1 MQLLILKN
9 TMLPEFGFLSLLFAT
24 TAALLLSI
32 VPQIGIWRNKPSL
45 TNTAW
50 GLSYCFGIFTSV
62 SIGILAYSFATD
74 DFTLEYVAA
83 HSNSQLP
90 TFFKVAATWGGHEGS
105 ILFWLFTLS
114 LWLVAFAFFSR
125 KNDRTFSAQTLSLLG
140 LICLGFAIF
149 ILFYS
154 NPFGRAFPAPAE
166 GRDLNPMLQD
176 IGLIF
181 HPPLLYVGYVGF
193 AVNFAM
199 SISALIFNRSAQVI
213 ARAMRAWVLVSWLF
227 LTLGIVLGAWW
238 AYYELG
244 WGGWWFWDPVENASL
259 MPWLLGLAL
268 LHSLMVTEKQGMFS
282 YWTTLFSLLAFAFSV
297 LGTFIVRS
305 GALTSVHAFS
315 LDSSRGYVLLLI
327 FFLLTVGSLSLFA
340 LRTNTNESAVKF
352 PLISKTGAILGL
364 NIVLAVATVSTFLGT
379 FYPMLFQAMNWGS
392 ISVGAPYFNSIF
404 LPLLTLVLFAMAA
417 TLCLSWFKS
426 DKKRFFKRLLLL
438 IPAAVIAYGMIWNAL
453 QNDDALRFHFFAYV
467 LLTLA
472 IWVLFV
478 TLWQNWTKV
487 RLAYFGMILA
497 HCGVAIATMGAVMSS
512 YFGSELGVRL
522 APQQSQQLGQF
533 EFHYDRFSNEIGPN
547 FTAEV
552 AFFSVSKQ
560 DKPYAEIVPE
570 RRYYD
575 VRTMTMSEVGLDA
588 GFWGDLYIVM
598 GDNLGKGE
606 FTFRLH
612 YKPLIRW
619 LWLGG
624 ILMTLGALC
633 SAINLKRKRDE

>member
-1 MQLLILKN
+1 
-9 TMLPEFGFLSLLFAT
+9 MLPEFGFLSLLFAT

-199 SISALIFNRSAQVI
+199 SISALIFNRSAQAI

-268 LHSLMVTEKQGMFS
+268 LHSLMVTEKQGAFS
-282 YWTTLFSLLAFAFSV
+282 YWTILFSLLAFAFSV

-305 GALTSVHAFS
+305 GALTSVHAFA

-364 NIVLAVATVSTFLGT
+364 NIVLTVATVSTFLGT
-379 FYPMLFQAMNWGS
+379 FYPMLFQAMSWGS

-417 TLCLSWFKS
+417 TLCLGWFQA

-438 IPAAVIAYGMIWNAL
+438 IPAAMIAYGMIWNAL
-453 QNDDALRFHFFAYV
+453 QNDSALRFHFFAYV

-478 TLWQNWTKV
+478 TLWQNWAKV

-533 EFHYDRFSNEIGPN
+533 KFHYDRFSNEIGPN

-552 AFFSVSKQ
+552 AFFSVLEQ
-560 DKPYAEIVPE
+560 GKPYAEIVPE
-570 RRYYD
+570 RHYYD

-624 ILMTLGALC
+624 ILMALGALC

>member
-1 MQLLILKN
+1 
-9 TMLPEFGFLSLLFAT
+9 MLPELGFLSLLFAT

-32 VPQIGIWRNKPSL
+32 VPQIGIWRNKPTL
-45 TNTAW
+45 TNKAW

-125 KNDRTFSAQTLSLLG
+125 KNDRTFAAQTLSLLG
-140 LICLGFAIF
+140 LICLGFTIF

-199 SISALIFNRSAQVI
+199 SISALIFNRSAQAI

-305 GALTSVHAFS
+305 GALTSVHAFA

-364 NIVLAVATVSTFLGT
+364 NIVLTVATVSTFLGT

-404 LPLLTLVLFAMAA
+404 LPLLTLVLFAMAG
-417 TLCLSWFKS
+417 TLCLNWFQS

-438 IPAAVIAYGMIWNAL
+438 IPAAVITYGMIWNAL
-453 QNDDALRFHFFAYV
+453 QNDSALRFHFFAYI

-478 TLWQNWTKV
+478 TLWQNWAKV
-487 RLAYFGMILA
+487 GLAYFGMILA

-560 DKPYAEIVPE
+560 GKPYAEIVPE

-588 GFWGDLYIVM
+588 SFWGDLYIVM

-624 ILMTLGALC
+624 ILMALGALC
-633 SAINLKRKRDE
+633 SVINLKRKRDE

>member
-1 MQLLILKN
+1 
-9 TMLPEFGFLSLLFAT
+9 MLPEFGFLSLLFAT

-32 VPQIGIWRNKPSL
+32 VPQIGIWRNKPTL

-199 SISALIFNRSAQVI
+199 SISALIFNRSAQAI

-305 GALTSVHAFS
+305 GALTSVHAFA

-364 NIVLAVATVSTFLGT
+364 NIVLTVATVSTFLGT

-404 LPLLTLVLFAMAA
+404 LPLLTLVLFAMAG
-417 TLCLSWFKS
+417 TLCLGWFKT
-426 DKKRFFKRLLLL
+426 DKKHFFKRLLLL

-453 QNDDALRFHFFAYV
+453 QNDSALRFHFFAYI

-478 TLWQNWTKV
+478 TLWQNWAKV

-560 DKPYAEIVPE
+560 GKPYAEIVPE

-624 ILMTLGALC
+624 ILMALGALC
-633 SAINLKRKRDE
+633 SVINLKRKRDE

>member
-1 MQLLILKN
+1 
-9 TMLPEFGFLSLLFAT
+9 MLPELGFLSLLFAT
-24 TAALLLSI
+24 TAALLLFI
-32 VPQIGIWRNKPSL
+32 VPQIGIWRNKPTL

-74 DFTLEYVAA
+74 DLTLEYVAA

-154 NPFGRAFPAPAE
+154 NPFGRAFPAPVE

-199 SISALIFNRSAQVI
+199 SISALIFNRSAQAI

-282 YWTTLFSLLAFAFSV
+282 YWTILFSLLAFAFSV

-305 GALTSVHAFS
+305 GALTSVHAFA

-364 NIVLAVATVSTFLGT
+364 NIVLTVATVSTFLGT
-379 FYPMLFQAMNWGS
+379 FYPMLFQAMSWGS

-404 LPLLTLVLFAMAA
+404 LPLLTLVLFAMAG
-417 TLCLSWFKS
+417 TLCLNWFQS

-438 IPAAVIAYGMIWNAL
+438 IPAAVITYGMIWNAL
-453 QNDDALRFHFFAYV
+453 QNDSALRFHFFAYI

-478 TLWQNWTKV
+478 TLWQNWAKV

-560 DKPYAEIVPE
+560 GKPYAEIVPE

-588 GFWGDLYIVM
+588 SFWGDLYIVM

-624 ILMTLGALC
+624 ILMALGALC
-633 SAINLKRKRDE
+633 SVINLKRKRDE

>member
-1 MQLLILKN
+1 
-9 TMLPEFGFLSLLFAT
+9 MLPELGFLSLLFAT

-32 VPQIGIWRNKPSL
+32 VPQIGIWRNKPTL

-154 NPFGRAFPAPAE
+154 NPFGRAFPAPVE

-199 SISALIFNRSAQVI
+199 SISALIFNRSAQAI

-282 YWTTLFSLLAFAFSV
+282 YWTILFSLLAFAFSV

-305 GALTSVHAFS
+305 GALTSVHAFA

-364 NIVLAVATVSTFLGT
+364 NIVLTVATVSTFLGT

-404 LPLLTLVLFAMAA
+404 LPLLTLVLFAMAG
-417 TLCLSWFKS
+417 TLCLNWFQS

-438 IPAAVIAYGMIWNAL
+438 IPAAVITYGMIWNAL
-453 QNDDALRFHFFAYV
+453 QNDSALRFHFFAYI

-478 TLWQNWTKV
+478 TLWQNWAKV

-560 DKPYAEIVPE
+560 GKPYAEIVPE

-588 GFWGDLYIVM
+588 SFWGDLYIVM

-624 ILMTLGALC
+624 ILMALGALC

>member
-1 MQLLILKN
+1 
-9 TMLPEFGFLSLLFAT
+9 MLPELGFLSLLFAT

-32 VPQIGIWRNKPSL
+32 VPQIGIWRNKPTL

-154 NPFGRAFPAPAE
+154 NPFGRAFPAPVE

-199 SISALIFNRSAQVI
+199 SISALIFNRSAQAI

-282 YWTTLFSLLAFAFSV
+282 YWTILFSLLAFAFSV

-305 GALTSVHAFS
+305 GALTSVHAFA

-364 NIVLAVATVSTFLGT
+364 NIVLTVATVSTFLGT

-404 LPLLTLVLFAMAA
+404 LPLLTLVLFAMAG
-417 TLCLSWFKS
+417 TLCLNWFQS

-438 IPAAVIAYGMIWNAL
+438 IPAAVITYGMIWNAL
-453 QNDDALRFHFFAYV
+453 QNDSALRFYFFAYI

-478 TLWQNWTKV
+478 TLWQNWAKV
-487 RLAYFGMILA
+487 GLAYFGMILA

-560 DKPYAEIVPE
+560 GKPYAEIVPE

-624 ILMTLGALC
+624 ILMALGALC
-633 SAINLKRKRDE
+633 SVINLKRKRDE

>member
-1 MQLLILKN
+1 
-9 TMLPEFGFLSLLFAT
+9 MLPELGFLSLLFAT

-32 VPQIGIWRNKPSL
+32 VPQIGIWRNKPTL

-154 NPFGRAFPAPAE
+154 NPFGRAFPAPVE

-199 SISALIFNRSAQVI
+199 SISALIFNRSAQAI

-282 YWTTLFSLLAFAFSV
+282 YWTILFSLLAFAFSV

-305 GALTSVHAFS
+305 GALTSVHAFA

-364 NIVLAVATVSTFLGT
+364 NIVLTVATVSTFLGT

-404 LPLLTLVLFAMAA
+404 LPLLTLVLFAMAG
-417 TLCLSWFKS
+417 TLCLNWFQS

-438 IPAAVIAYGMIWNAL
+438 IPAAVITYGMIWNAL
-453 QNDDALRFHFFAYV
+453 QNDSALRFHFFAYI

-478 TLWQNWTKV
+478 TLWQNWAKV
-487 RLAYFGMILA
+487 GLAYFGMILA

-560 DKPYAEIVPE
+560 GKPYAEIVPE

-588 GFWGDLYIVM
+588 SFWGDLYIVM

-624 ILMTLGALC
+624 ILMALGALC
-633 SAINLKRKRDE
+633 SVINLKRKRDE

>member
-1 MQLLILKN
+1 
-9 TMLPEFGFLSLLFAT
+9 MLPEFGFLSLLFAT

-199 SISALIFNRSAQVI
+199 SISALIFNRSAQAI

-268 LHSLMVTEKQGMFS
+268 LHSLMVTEKQCAFS

-305 GALTSVHAFS
+305 GALTSVHAFA

-352 PLISKTGAILGL
+352 PLISKTGTILGL
-364 NIVLAVATVSTFLGT
+364 NIVLTVATVSTFLGT
-379 FYPMLFQAMNWGS
+379 FYPMLFQAMSWGS

-404 LPLLTLVLFAMAA
+404 LPLLTLVLFAMAT
-417 TLCLSWFKS
+417 TLCLSWFKA

-453 QNDDALRFHFFAYV
+453 QNDSALRFHFFAYV

-552 AFFSVSKQ
+552 AFVSVSKQ
-560 DKPYAEIVPE
+560 GKPYAEIVPE

-624 ILMTLGALC
+624 ILMALGALC

>member
-1 MQLLILKN
+1 
-9 TMLPEFGFLSLLFAT
+9 MLPELGFLSLLFAT

-32 VPQIGIWRNKPSL
+32 VPQIGIWRNKPTL

-125 KNDRTFSAQTLSLLG
+125 KNDRTFAAQTLSLLG
-140 LICLGFAIF
+140 LICLGFTIF

-199 SISALIFNRSAQVI
+199 SISALIFNRSAQAI

-305 GALTSVHAFS
+305 GALTSVHAFA

-364 NIVLAVATVSTFLGT
+364 NIVLTVATVSTFLGT

-404 LPLLTLVLFAMAA
+404 LPLLTLVLFAMAG
-417 TLCLSWFKS
+417 TLCLNWFQS

-438 IPAAVIAYGMIWNAL
+438 IPAAVITYGMIWNAL
-453 QNDDALRFHFFAYV
+453 QNDSALRFYFFAYI

-478 TLWQNWTKV
+478 TLWQNWAKV
-487 RLAYFGMILA
+487 GLAYFGMILA

-560 DKPYAEIVPE
+560 GKPYAEIVPE

-624 ILMTLGALC
+624 ILMALGALC

>member
-1 MQLLILKN
+1 
-9 TMLPEFGFLSLLFAT
+9 MLPEFGFLSLLFAT

-268 LHSLMVTEKQGMFS
+268 LHSLMVTERQGMFS

-560 DKPYAEIVPE
+560 GKPYAEIVPE

-624 ILMTLGALC
+624 ILMALGALC
-633 SAINLKRKRDE
+633 SAINLKRKRNE

>member
-1 MQLLILKN
+1 
-9 TMLPEFGFLSLLFAT
+9 MLPELGFLSLLFAS

-32 VPQIGIWRNKPSL
+32 VPQIGIWRNNPSL

-154 NPFGRAFPAPAE
+154 NPFGRIFPAPAE

-199 SISALIFNRSAQVI
+199 SISALIFNRSAQAI
-213 ARAMRAWVLVSWLF
+213 ARAMRSWVLVSWLF

-453 QNDDALRFHFFAYV
+453 QNDDALRFHVFAYV

-478 TLWQNWTKV
+478 TLWQNWAKV
-487 RLAYFGMILA
+487 RLSYFGMILA

-552 AFFSVSKQ
+552 AFFNVSKQ
-560 DKPYAEIVPE
+560 GKPYAEIVPE

-624 ILMTLGALC
+624 ILMALGALC

>member
-1 MQLLILKN
+1 
-9 TMLPEFGFLSLLFAT
+9 MLPEFGFLSLLFAT

-32 VPQIGIWRNKPSL
+32 VPQIGIWQNKPSL

-62 SIGILAYSFATD
+62 SIGILAYSFAMD

-154 NPFGRAFPAPAE
+154 NPFGRAFPAPVE

-199 SISALIFNRSAQVI
+199 SISALIFNRSAQAI

-305 GALTSVHAFS
+305 GALTSVHAFA

-340 LRTNTNESAVKF
+340 LRTNTNERAVKF

-364 NIVLAVATVSTFLGT
+364 NIVLTVATVSTFLGT

-404 LPLLTLVLFAMAA
+404 LPLLTLVLFAMAG
-417 TLCLSWFKS
+417 TLCLNWFQS

-438 IPAAVIAYGMIWNAL
+438 IPAAVITYGMIWNAL
-453 QNDDALRFHFFAYV
+453 QNDSALRFHFFAYI

-478 TLWQNWTKV
+478 TLWQNWAKV
-487 RLAYFGMILA
+487 GLAYFGMILA

-560 DKPYAEIVPE
+560 GKPYAEIVPE

-588 GFWGDLYIVM
+588 SFWGDLYIVM

-624 ILMTLGALC
+624 ILMALGALC
-633 SAINLKRKRDE
+633 SVINLKRKRDE

>member
-1 MQLLILKN
+1 
-9 TMLPEFGFLSLLFAT
+9 MLPEFGFLSLLFAT

-268 LHSLMVTEKQGMFS
+268 LHSLMVTERQGMFS

-364 NIVLAVATVSTFLGT
+364 NIVLTVATVSTFLGT

-438 IPAAVIAYGMIWNAL
+438 IPAAVIAYGMIWHAL
-453 QNDDALRFHFFAYV
+453 QNDSALRFHFFAYV

-552 AFFSVSKQ
+552 AFFSVSEQ
-560 DKPYAEIVPE
+560 GKPYAEIVPE

-624 ILMTLGALC
+624 ILMALGALC

>member
-1 MQLLILKN
+1 
-9 TMLPEFGFLSLLFAT
+9 MLPELGFLSLLFAT
-24 TAALLLSI
+24 TAAILLSI

-199 SISALIFNRSAQVI
+199 SISALIFNRSAQAI

-282 YWTTLFSLLAFAFSV
+282 YWTILFSLLAFAFSV

-305 GALTSVHAFS
+305 GALTSVHAFA

-364 NIVLAVATVSTFLGT
+364 NIVLTVATVSTFLGT

-404 LPLLTLVLFAMAA
+404 LPLLTLVLFAMAG
-417 TLCLSWFKS
+417 TLCLGWFKT
-426 DKKRFFKRLLLL
+426 DKKHFFKRLLLL

-453 QNDDALRFHFFAYV
+453 QNDSALRFHFFAYI

-478 TLWQNWTKV
+478 TLWQNWAKV

-560 DKPYAEIVPE
+560 GKPYAEIVPE

-624 ILMTLGALC
+624 ILMALGALC

>member
-1 MQLLILKN
+1 
-9 TMLPEFGFLSLLFAT
+9 MLPEFGFLSLLFAS

-32 VPQIGIWRNKPSL
+32 VPQIGIWRNNPSL

-154 NPFGRAFPAPAE
+154 NPFGRIFPAPAE

-453 QNDDALRFHFFAYV
+453 QNDDALRFHVFAYV

-478 TLWQNWTKV
+478 TLWQNWAKV
-487 RLAYFGMILA
+487 RLSYFGMILA

-552 AFFSVSKQ
+552 AFFNVSKQ
-560 DKPYAEIVPE
+560 GKPYAEIVPE

-588 GFWGDLYIVM
+588 GLWGDLYIVM

-624 ILMTLGALC
+624 ILMALGALC

>member
-1 MQLLILKN
+1 
-9 TMLPEFGFLSLLFAT
+9 MLPELGFLSLLFAT

-32 VPQIGIWRNKPSL
+32 VPQIGIWRNKPTL

-199 SISALIFNRSAQVI
+199 SISALIFNRSAQAI

-282 YWTTLFSLLAFAFSV
+282 YWTILFSLLAFAFSV

-305 GALTSVHAFS
+305 GALTSVHAFA

-364 NIVLAVATVSTFLGT
+364 NIVLTVATVSTFLGT

-404 LPLLTLVLFAMAA
+404 LPLLTLVLFAMAG
-417 TLCLSWFKS
+417 TLCLNWFQS

-438 IPAAVIAYGMIWNAL
+438 IPAAVITYGMIWNAL
-453 QNDDALRFHFFAYV
+453 QNDGALRFHFFAYV

-478 TLWQNWTKV
+478 TLWQNWVKV

-552 AFFSVSKQ
+552 AFFNVSKQ
-560 DKPYAEIVPE
+560 GKPYAEIVPE

-624 ILMTLGALC
+624 ILMALGALC

>member
-1 MQLLILKN
+1 
-9 TMLPEFGFLSLLFAT
+9 MLPELGFLSLLFAA

-32 VPQIGIWRNKPSL
+32 VPQIGIWRNKPTL

-199 SISALIFNRSAQVI
+199 SISALIFNRSAQAI
-213 ARAMRAWVLVSWLF
+213 ACAMRAWVLVSWLF

-305 GALTSVHAFS
+305 GALTSVHAFA

-364 NIVLAVATVSTFLGT
+364 NIVLTVATVSTFLGT

-404 LPLLTLVLFAMAA
+404 LPLLTLVLFAMAG
-417 TLCLSWFKS
+417 TLCLNWFQS

-438 IPAAVIAYGMIWNAL
+438 IPAAVITYGMIWNAL
-453 QNDDALRFHFFAYV
+453 QNDSALRFHFFAYI

-478 TLWQNWTKV
+478 TLWQNWAKV
-487 RLAYFGMILA
+487 GLAYFRMILA

-560 DKPYAEIVPE
+560 GKPYAEIVPE

-598 GDNLGKGE
+598 GDNLSKGE

-624 ILMTLGALC
+624 ILMALGALC

>member
-1 MQLLILKN
+1 
-9 TMLPEFGFLSLLFAT
+9 MLPELGFLSLLFAT

-32 VPQIGIWRNKPSL
+32 VPQIGIWRNKPTL

-62 SIGILAYSFATD
+62 SIGILAYSFASD

-199 SISALIFNRSAQVI
+199 SISALIFNRSAQAI

-305 GALTSVHAFS
+305 GALTSVHAFA

-364 NIVLAVATVSTFLGT
+364 NIVLTVATVSTFLGT

-404 LPLLTLVLFAMAA
+404 LPLLTLVLFAMAG
-417 TLCLSWFKS
+417 TLCLNWFQS

-438 IPAAVIAYGMIWNAL
+438 IPAAVITYGMIWNAL
-453 QNDDALRFHFFAYV
+453 QNDSALRFYFFAYI

-478 TLWQNWTKV
+478 TLWQNWAKV
-487 RLAYFGMILA
+487 GLAYFGMILA

-560 DKPYAEIVPE
+560 GKPYAEIVPE

-624 ILMTLGALC
+624 ILMALGALC

>member
-1 MQLLILKN
+1 
-9 TMLPEFGFLSLLFAT
+9 MLPELGFLSLLFAT

-32 VPQIGIWRNKPSL
+32 VPQIGIWRNKPTL

-181 HPPLLYVGYVGF
+181 HPPLLYIGYVGF

-199 SISALIFNRSAQVI
+199 SISALIFNRSAQAI

-282 YWTTLFSLLAFAFSV
+282 YWTILFSLLAFAFSV

-305 GALTSVHAFS
+305 GALTSVHAFA

-340 LRTNTNESAVKF
+340 LRTNTNESTVKF

-364 NIVLAVATVSTFLGT
+364 NIVLTVATVSTFLGT

-404 LPLLTLVLFAMAA
+404 LPLLTLVLFAMAG
-417 TLCLSWFKS
+417 TLCLNWFQS

-438 IPAAVIAYGMIWNAL
+438 IPAAVITYGMIWNAL
-453 QNDDALRFHFFAYV
+453 QNDSALRFYFFAYV

-478 TLWQNWTKV
+478 TLWQNWAKV
-487 RLAYFGMILA
+487 GLAYFGMILA

-560 DKPYAEIVPE
+560 GKPYAEIVPE

-624 ILMTLGALC
+624 ILMALGALC

>member
-1 MQLLILKN
+1 
-9 TMLPEFGFLSLLFAT
+9 MLPELGFLSLLFAT

-32 VPQIGIWRNKPSL
+32 VPQIGIWRNKPTL

-154 NPFGRAFPAPAE
+154 NPFGRAFPAPVE

-199 SISALIFNRSAQVI
+199 SISALIFNRSAQAI

-282 YWTTLFSLLAFAFSV
+282 YWTILFSLLAFAFSV

-305 GALTSVHAFS
+305 GALTSVHAFA

-364 NIVLAVATVSTFLGT
+364 NIVLTVATVSTFLGT

-404 LPLLTLVLFAMAA
+404 LPLLTLVLFAMAG
-417 TLCLSWFKS
+417 TLCLNWFQS

-438 IPAAVIAYGMIWNAL
+438 IPAAVITYGMIWNAL
-453 QNDDALRFHFFAYV
+453 QNDSALRFHFFAYI

-478 TLWQNWTKV
+478 TLWQNWAKV
-487 RLAYFGMILA
+487 GLAYFGMILA

-560 DKPYAEIVPE
+560 GKPYAEIVPE

-588 GFWGDLYIVM
+588 SFWGDLYIVM

-624 ILMTLGALC
+624 ILMALGALC

>member
-1 MQLLILKN
+1 
-9 TMLPEFGFLSLLFAT
+9 MLPELGFLSLLFAT

-32 VPQIGIWRNKPSL
+32 VPQIGIWRNKPTL

-199 SISALIFNRSAQVI
+199 SISALIFNRSAQAI
-213 ARAMRAWVLVSWLF
+213 SRAMRAWVLVSWLF

-282 YWTTLFSLLAFAFSV
+282 YWTILFSLLAFAFSV

-305 GALTSVHAFS
+305 GALTSVHAFA

-364 NIVLAVATVSTFLGT
+364 NIVLTVATVSTFLGT

-404 LPLLTLVLFAMAA
+404 LPLLTLVLFAMAG
-417 TLCLSWFKS
+417 TLCLNWFQS

-438 IPAAVIAYGMIWNAL
+438 IPAAVITYGMIWNAL
-453 QNDDALRFHFFAYV
+453 QNDSALRFYFFAYI

-472 IWVLFV
+472 IWVLFI
-478 TLWQNWTKV
+478 TLWQNWAKV

-560 DKPYAEIVPE
+560 GKPYAEIVPE

-624 ILMTLGALC
+624 ILMALGALC

>member
-1 MQLLILKN
+1 
-9 TMLPEFGFLSLLFAT
+9 MLPEFGFLSLLFAT

-268 LHSLMVTEKQGMFS
+268 LHSLMVTERQGMFS

-305 GALTSVHAFS
+305 GALTSVHAFA

-364 NIVLAVATVSTFLGT
+364 NIVLTVATVSTFLGT

-453 QNDDALRFHFFAYV
+453 QNDSALRFHFFAYV

-552 AFFSVSKQ
+552 AFFSVSEQ
-560 DKPYAEIVPE
+560 GKPYAEIIPE

-624 ILMTLGALC
+624 ILMALGALC

>member
-1 MQLLILKN
+1 
-9 TMLPEFGFLSLLFAT
+9 MLPEFGFLSLLFAT

-140 LICLGFAIF
+140 LICLGFAVF

-154 NPFGRAFPAPAE
+154 NPFGRAFPAPVE

-268 LHSLMVTEKQGMFS
+268 LHSLMVTERQGMFS

-364 NIVLAVATVSTFLGT
+364 NIVLTVATVSTFLGT

-552 AFFSVSKQ
+552 AFVSVSKQ
-560 DKPYAEIVPE
+560 GKPYAEIVPE

-624 ILMTLGALC
+624 ILMALGALC

>member
-1 MQLLILKN
+1 
-9 TMLPEFGFLSLLFAT
+9 MLPELGFLSLLFAT

-32 VPQIGIWRNKPSL
+32 VPQIGIWRNKPTL

-199 SISALIFNRSAQVI
+199 SISALIFNRSAQAI

-305 GALTSVHAFS
+305 GALTSVHAFA

-364 NIVLAVATVSTFLGT
+364 NIVLTVATVSTFLGT

-404 LPLLTLVLFAMAA
+404 LPLLTLVLFAMAG
-417 TLCLSWFKS
+417 TLCLNWFQS

-438 IPAAVIAYGMIWNAL
+438 IPAAVITYGMIWNAL
-453 QNDDALRFHFFAYV
+453 QNDSALRFYFFAYI

-478 TLWQNWTKV
+478 TLWQNWAKV
-487 RLAYFGMILA
+487 GLAYFGMILA

-560 DKPYAEIVPE
+560 GKPYAEIVPE
-570 RRYYD
+570 SRYYD

-624 ILMTLGALC
+624 ILMALGALC